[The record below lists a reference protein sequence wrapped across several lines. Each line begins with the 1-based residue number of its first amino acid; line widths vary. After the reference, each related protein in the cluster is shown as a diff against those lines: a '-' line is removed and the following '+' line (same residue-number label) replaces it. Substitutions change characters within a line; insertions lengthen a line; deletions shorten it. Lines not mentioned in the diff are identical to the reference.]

1 MNAGAIAAVSL
12 VPGDSH
18 AAKWLFIRDG
28 LAGFAGRDLSL
39 SDEVY
44 ASASASANHGRN
56 RTPSRGCC
64 WPESLGRIY
73 IGKRGA
79 SRRFS

>member
-44 ASASASANHGRN
+44 ASASATNHRN
-56 RTPSRGCC
+56 RAIANLLA
-64 WPESLGRIY
+64 SLGRIY
-73 IGKRGA
+73 WPG
-79 SRRFS
+79 FS